1 LLTFGYRAS
10 FDEFHYLSFG
20 LSGGVGF
27 NSIDLD
33 AIDPDDPAIIDA
45 LDKNIFLDGNAGINY
60 YNKGFNLGFS
70 LPKIFK
76 TKILNTASFTQ
87 GEISPLNDA
96 ILMTSYK
103 WQISEDK
110 FALEPFFVYNYNK
123 DLPGQFE
130 AIGLLHFMDA
140 IWIGGSYRQDYGV
153 TALVGINIK
162 DNFKFGYAYEFFNAE
177 PATFNNNTHDLQLA
191 LIFGEKKKKGKVNLM
206 QQRRNMLQSMGRL
219 PSQKEPVRTPVEND
233 PFVQPEKEPVEPYSE
248 EDALQDLLDDI
259 NAPVVT
265 PEPEPEIKPEP
276 VPEPV
281 VEEDEEDELIR
292 QMEDDTAGEE
302 ITFEEPEELT
312 EDDDQTTELIE
323 EVETTEEFIEPTLD
337 DAGMYVGPTT
347 VIKGDHLLELDK
359 GNYVVVGTFGSY
371 REAEEYSDA
380 LFIRGFYT
388 KFGYISQTKIYYVY
402 IFESEDLQETNDTS
416 ERFKELGAQLRE
428 NWVLQVQ

>member
-1 LLTFGYRAS
+1 
-10 FDEFHYLSFG
+10 
-20 LSGGVGF
+20 
-27 NSIDLD
+27 
-33 AIDPDDPAIIDA
+33 
-45 LDKNIFLDGNAGINY
+45 
-60 YNKGFNLGFS
+60 
-70 LPKIFK
+70 
-76 TKILNTASFTQ
+76 
-87 GEISPLNDA
+87 
-96 ILMTSYK
+96 
-103 WQISEDK
+103 
-110 FALEPFFVYNYNK
+110 
-123 DLPGQFE
+123 
-130 AIGLLHFMDA
+130 
-140 IWIGGSYRQDYGV
+140 
-153 TALVGINIK
+153 
-162 DNFKFGYAYEFFNAE
+162 
-177 PATFNNNTHDLQLA
+177 
-191 LIFGEKKKKGKVNLM
+191 
-206 QQRRNMLQSMGRL
+206 
-219 PSQKEPVRTPVEND
+219 
-233 PFVQPEKEPVEPYSE
+233 
-248 EDALQDLLDDI
+248 
-259 NAPVVT
+259 VT